1 MSDLEVPASLL
12 RESVDELLEAAQGVA
27 PAVRFGD
34 E

>member
-1 MSDLEVPASLL
+1 MSDLEVPPSLL
-12 RESVDELLEAAQGVA
+12 RESFDELLGAALGVA